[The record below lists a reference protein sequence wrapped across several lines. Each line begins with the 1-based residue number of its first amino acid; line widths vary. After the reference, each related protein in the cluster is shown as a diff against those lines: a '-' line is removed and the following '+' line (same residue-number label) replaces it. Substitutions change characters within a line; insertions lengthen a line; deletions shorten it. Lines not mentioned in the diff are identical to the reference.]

1 MSEWANFLISF
12 ASEGPHGVRARGE
25 ANQPDL
31 TATDNNWTALGRL
44 VEADELDKIRTSWNS
59 INYSGDDKVSL
70 EEMYVSQLFD
80 MADKDKAGK

>member
-1 MSEWANFLISF
+1 M
-12 ASEGPHGVRARGE
+12 
-25 ANQPDL
+25 

-80 MADKDKAGK
+80 MADKDKAGT